1 MAKRDVARTSESPFR
16 IENRSVHIRWKKLV
30 DDFLSRG
37 KSSKDAVECCFAG
50 RIHILEDKLVIRVR
64 LAAIPTEEDGKT
76 DFRVVA
82 TERAVDDDGE
92 GYVGVSDIS
101 DCLHLDFGKIQRYL
115 YSKGMPDECYLSKVV
130 RNGVVEQYRIICD
143 K

>member
-50 RIHILEDKLVIRVR
+50 HIHILEDKLVIRVC

-82 TERAVDDDGE
+82 TEWAIDDDGE
-92 GYVGVSDIS
+92 GSGKMITAALTHGVSS
-101 DCLHLDFGKIQRYL
+101 T
-115 YSKGMPDECYLSKVV
+115 GMYGRAVV
-130 RNGVVEQYRIICD
+130 S
-143 K
+143 

>member
-16 IENRSVHIRWKKLV
+16 IENRSVRIRWKKLV

-50 RIHILEDKLVIRVR
+50 RIHIFEDKLVIRVR

-76 DFRVVA
+76 
-82 TERAVDDDGE
+82 
-92 GYVGVSDIS
+92 IS
-101 DCLHLDFGKIQRYL
+101 A
-115 YSKGMPDECYLSKVV
+115 LSRPNGPLTMMV
-130 RNGVVEQYRIICD
+130 RGPAR
-143 K
+143 